1 VADVDDHAGAV
12 DVGDAQ
18 AGDLGDPQPGGVGG
32 HEQGAV
38 LEVAEGGEEASQL
51 VGAEDDRET
60 AGLLD
65 RGEARRD
72 VVAAEGLAIEEA
84 PGAAGELIVAVGDVL
99 LLEEVEQVGADVL
112 AAEEIGRGVE
122 VGGEAGGASDVS
134 IDGRLGEVAEGHVV
148 DHAATQGGHVRL
160 LCE

>member
-1 VADVDDHAGAV
+1 M
-12 DVGDAQ
+12 
-18 AGDLGDPQPGGVGG
+18 
-32 HEQGAV
+32 
-38 LEVAEGGEEASQL
+38 LEVLDGGEEADQF
-51 VGAEDDRET
+51 VGAEDDGEG

-65 RGEARRD
+65 RCEAHRD
-72 VVAAEGLAIEEA
+72 VVAAQGLAIEEA
-84 PGAAGELIVAVGDVL
+84 QGAAGQLIVAVRDVP